1 METRNKSNKIFNEEN
16 AALSNQKSNKEED
29 KAAENLLTGI
39 DHHHNYVPRHSTH
52 GRLNSRSFGSDHE
65 PSTMR

>member
-1 METRNKSNKIFNEEN
+1 METRNISNKNFNAED
-16 AALSNQKSNKEED
+16 AALSNQKSTKEKD
-29 KAAENLLTGI
+29 KAAENVLTGI
-39 DHHHNYVPRHSTH
+39 DHHNYVPRHSTH

>member
-1 METRNKSNKIFNEEN
+1 MEPQNKSNRIFNEEDV
-16 AALSNQKSNKEED
+16 ALSNQKINKED

-39 DHHHNYVPRHSTH
+39 DHHNYVPRHSTH

>member
-1 METRNKSNKIFNEEN
+1 MEPQNKSNRIFKEED
-16 AALSNQKSNKEED
+16 AALSNQKSNKEQD

-39 DHHHNYVPRHSTH
+39 DHHNYVPRHSTH

>member
-1 METRNKSNKIFNEEN
+1 METRNISNKNFNAED

-29 KAAENLLTGI
+29 KAAENVLTGI
-39 DHHHNYVPRHSTH
+39 DYHNYVPRHSTH